1 MRPEKPT
8 KNVTLNAKGQL
19 VIPKWLR
26 KQYDWEPGTVLA
38 LRPLAAGVMLQKV
51 SRKTGNIKDL
61 YGILKYDGPAK
72 TLQDMDDA
80 ITKEVKAR
88 RASGRY

>member
-1 MRPEKPT
+1 MKHI
-8 KNVTLNAKGQL
+8 KLNVKGQL
-19 VIPKWLR
+19 VIPKSLR
-26 KQYDWEPGTVLA
+26 EQYGWEPGTELV

-51 SRKTGNIKDL
+51 SPRTGDIRDL
-61 YGILKYDGPAK
+61 AGILKYDGPPK

-80 ITKEVKAR
+80 ITEEVKAR